1 MKPVASCKGQGIKM
15 ISRKSKVP
23 RNKNYLIMDYISN
36 PHLINGLKYDLRVY
50 VVVTSF
56 NPLKIYLYNEGLVR
70 FATQIYSNYVKNKN
84 SNVDGEGSKW
94 SHSALKKKYRELG
107 IDVET
112 LFSKI
117 KDVIVKTI
125 ISSETSML
133 DMNSRS
139 FKYRN
144 SFFELYGFD
153 ILIDDNLK
161 PWVLEVNVSPSLN
174 SSAPLDRKIKT
185 SLIVDILNLIGV
197 VPFNKTKKKK

>member
-1 MKPVASCKGQGIKM
+1 
-15 ISRKSKVP
+15 
-23 RNKNYLIMDYISN
+23 MDYISN

-70 FATQIYSNYVKNKN
+70 FATQIYSTNIKDLKKKYIHLTNFSVNKNAPNYVKNKN